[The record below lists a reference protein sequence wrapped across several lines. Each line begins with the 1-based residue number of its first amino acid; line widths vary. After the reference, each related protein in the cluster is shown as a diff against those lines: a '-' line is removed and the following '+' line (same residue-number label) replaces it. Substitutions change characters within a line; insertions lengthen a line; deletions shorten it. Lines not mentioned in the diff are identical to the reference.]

1 MPARERCS
9 IWQQRIRRR
18 CAESTESADEAQRE
32 ITRVGRGVRI
42 IPPVAK
48 KLEQTLFQFGKMI
61 KIVKRLFGLGQSNPR
76 EGTTIVINVEKLER
90 RVALLEDGV
99 LEEYSIEREGED
111 NIVGGI
117 FKGKVK
123 NIEPGLKAMF
133 VDIGHEKNAFLH
145 FWDALPLALDSSLEE
160 IHKEGRPRR
169 QQRKITS
176 RDIPDIY
183 PIGSEIMVQVTKG
196 PISSK
201 GPRVTTNI
209 SLAGRYIVLMPFTD
223 QFGISRKIDDPKERQ
238 RLRQIVQKLNVPDGM
253 GIIMRTVAQGQRF
266 RHFVHDLAMLLEEWK
281 EVEAGFAANNN
292 PHCVYKE
299 PDLIERTARDFLTD
313 NVDNILCDNDETT
326 QRMQEI
332 AGKISRRAKRH
343 IQYHPGNQP
352 IFEELGIEKQI
363 SEAFQRQ
370 VLLPCGGYLVID
382 ETEAL
387 IAIDINTGR
396 NNLEAAAEIAHQL
409 RLRNIGG
416 LVVVDFIDMRH
427 RKDQMAV
434 YKAMK
439 DALKRDKAKTQ
450 VMQITPI
457 GLMEMTRQRINE
469 SLLDYVNEHCP
480 YCHGRGRVKSV
491 MTMSVE
497 IQRQLKATIMKY
509 RESVGDMVVVVNSA
523 VLSRFKNEDASL
535 LVELER
541 LCAGRL
547 IFRSD
552 PMIHREAF
560 AILDASNNKPLYQ
573 TNM

>member
-1 MPARERCS
+1 
-9 IWQQRIRRR
+9 
-18 CAESTESADEAQRE
+18 
-32 ITRVGRGVRI
+32 
-42 IPPVAK
+42 
-48 KLEQTLFQFGKMI
+48 MI
-61 KIVKRLFGLGQSNPR
+61 HSVKRLFGFGQCNPK
-76 EGTTIVINVEKLER
+76 EGTTIVINSEKLER

-117 FKGKVK
+117 FKGRVK

-133 VDIGHEKNAFLH
+133 VDIGYEKNAFLH

-160 IHKEGRPRR
+160 IQKEGRPRK
-169 QQRKITS
+169 QQKKITS
-176 RDIPDIY
+176 KDIPDIY

-238 RLRQIVQKLNVPDGM
+238 RLRQIVQKLHVPEGM

-266 RHFVHDLAMLLEEWK
+266 RHFVRDLAMLLQQWK
-281 EVEAGFAANNN
+281 EVEEKFSSRPA
-292 PHCVYKE
+292 PLCVYRE

-313 NVDNILCDNDETT
+313 NVDNIVCDNLETT

-332 AGKISRRAKRH
+332 AGRISRRSKRH
-343 IQYHPGNQP
+343 IQHYPCRQP
-352 IFEELGIEKQI
+352 IFEELGVEKQI
-363 SEAFQRQ
+363 NEAFQRQ

-396 NNLEAAAEIAHQL
+396 NKGNKDLDKTILETNLESAREIARQL

-427 RKDQMAV
+427 RKDQLAV

-469 SLLDYVNEHCP
+469 SLLDYVNDHCP
-480 YCHGRGRVKSV
+480 YCHGRGRIKSV

-497 IQRQLKATIMKY
+497 IQRQLKATILRY
-509 RESVGDMVVVVNSA
+509 RESVGDMVVVVNSD
-523 VLSRFKNEDASL
+523 VLSRFKNEDAKL
-535 LVELER
+535 LMELER
-541 LCAGRL
+541 QCAGRL

-552 PMIHREAF
+552 PSIHREAF
-560 AILDASNNKPLYQ
+560 AILDPVSNKPLYQ
-573 TNM
+573 INMSAN